1 MVQTGSHEC
10 TGIDGQVG
18 TGWPCVCAERAPGRA
33 ARFIEWLELLK
44 HFRVPGP
51 ACGSGNFLYLALKC
65 LKDIEHRSHLEAAAP
80 GLDRQ
85 ADLATGRHNV
95 PGIELNAYAA
105 ALARVTVWIGALQ

>member
-1 MVQTGSHEC
+1 ML
-10 TGIDGQVG
+10 D
-18 TGWPCVCAERAPGRA
+18 
-33 ARFIEWLELLK
+33 
-44 HFRVPGP
+44 P